1 MRFLRTGLILLVL
14 AQMVVFVPSSSGQ
27 RLYDKRRDEQA
38 QEAKKYIDSL
48 LSGTVFDT
56 QLTNLA
62 LLSKQDLEALLL
74 GAQYETRSTVNRFIE
89 WNDVN
94 CFVASVKVRVLKKED
109 EITSDKTLS
118 DDQRERLIKDLQDKA
133 IKDRDKAIND
143 LKTQIKKASDELAKL
158 KRDAA
163 CKKDPNANF
172 SKCLTR
178 EEEAACAKLPDPKPK
193 ACVEP
198 DATAIESFFE
208 GVGELEE
215 LAKQI
220 KSLELKA
227 VSPSVVKAGEAI
239 KAVLDKLEAVFKNYQ
254 ERMNRYNLLEGELMD
269 LRIPLKQVALQALQV
284 EAEHLNNIGEIQTRR
299 ELQEVEIE
307 ALIKEYEGLAGNLG
321 YKADARC
328 FCPTS
333 KKEDA
338 SKCAATSPLD
348 KVDGSIE
355 MTLRDAVMQ
364 ARNAE
369 AALAT
374 AEKALPEAQR
384 ALADARPR
392 FAEEERRLVQAV
404 SSAVTPSARRRA
416 EQALRRARDGFRSED
431 ETLRKA
437 LVRAEQDLKPAK
449 QRVLDTRN
457 SLADTLEALHIAT
470 SLASYGKLPSKIADQ
485 LLAQEN
491 HAYSIRLSRVRARAY
506 QFTVSTGVQRL
517 ALYHQ
522 GGIKPSLVAQMIQA
536 ASTVAIPP
544 ILAAR

>member
-1 MRFLRTGLILLVL
+1 MRFLRTSLILLVL
-14 AQMVVFVPSSSGQ
+14 AQIVVFVSSSSGQ

-48 LSGTVFDT
+48 LSGSVFDT

-74 GAQYETRSTVNRFIE
+74 GAQYEARSTVNRFIQ

-94 CFVASVKVRVLKKED
+94 CFVASVKERVLKKED
-109 EITSDKTLS
+109 EMTSGQTLS
-118 DDQRERLIKDLQDKA
+118 DTQRERLIKDL
-133 IKDRDKAIND
+133 RDKAIND
-143 LKTQIKKASDELAKL
+143 LKAQITKATDELAKL

-178 EEEAACAKLPDPKPK
+178 EEEAACAKLPEPKPK

-220 KSLELKA
+220 ESLELKA
-227 VSPSVVKAGEAI
+227 VSPSVVKAGKEI

-254 ERMNRYNLLEGELMD
+254 ERMNRYNQLEGELMD

-307 ALIKEYEGLAGNLG
+307 VLIDEYEGLADKFG
-321 YKADARC
+321 YKADAKC
-328 FCPTS
+328 FCSTS
-333 KKEDA
+333 KTQDA
-338 SKCAATSPLD
+338 SSCAAIRPLD
-348 KVDGSIE
+348 KLDGSVE
-355 MTLRDAVMQ
+355 MTLRDAVTQ

-369 AALAT
+369 AALAK
-374 AEKALPEAQR
+374 AEKALPEARR

-404 SSAVTPSARRRA
+404 RSAVTPSARRRA
-416 EQALRRARDGFRSED
+416 EQALLRARDGFRSEE

-449 QRVLDTRN
+449 QSVLDTRN
-457 SLADTLEALHIAT
+457 SLADILEALHVAT